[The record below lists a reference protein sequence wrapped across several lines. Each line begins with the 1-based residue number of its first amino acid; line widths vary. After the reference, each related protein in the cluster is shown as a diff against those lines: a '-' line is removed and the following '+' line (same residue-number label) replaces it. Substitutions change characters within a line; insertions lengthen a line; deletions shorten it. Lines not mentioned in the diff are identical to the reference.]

1 MSTFDEREKGYERK
15 FQQDQELAFKVKA
28 RRHRLIGQWAA
39 KQMGL
44 SGDAAEAYARELAT
58 TELEHHG
65 DDETVARIARDFAAK
80 GVALDVAHIRLE
92 LERCDREAKKQLGAA
107 T

>member
-39 KQMGL
+39 QQLGL
-44 SGDAAEAYARELAT
+44 AGDAAEAYARELAT
-58 TELEHHG
+58 TGLEHHG
-65 DDETVARIARDFAAK
+65 DHETIERIARDFAAK
-80 GVALDVAHIRLE
+80 GVALDLAHIKLE
-92 LERCDREAKKQLGAA
+92 LERCDSEAKKQLGVAS
-107 T
+107 